1 MNGGSVRCW
10 SAPGRYATLIPVRR
24 ASAPAAPAALV
35 LAALL
40 GSLLTGCGDEST
52 SDGSDRRPEAAAEGS
67 PVLNPRT
74 ASFAVLDDA
83 RAELALLTQGNL
95 GPGFEADPSS
105 EDPGGEADADPGES
119 ETGCE
124 ADVAFEDRLD
134 PDGLA
139 LGDAAIDYFLVDD
152 VRLMVVTSRVSSFG
166 DEATAEA
173 AFGALV
179 DDIGGCTHFEDVAE
193 DGSEST
199 VIDVTSTDDPATED
213 VDDQLTMV
221 GGGTWS
227 FEGQNIP
234 LGVGFAS
241 ARIGSNVTMVMLLSI
256 GVTEDN
262 ELLAPYT
269 EIAADRL
276 ATVAADGVPEDVA
289 APQPTAGP
297 GARLPLPQT
306 QATLE
311 DFFDGAPAIL
321 DD

>member
-1 MNGGSVRCW
+1 M
-10 SAPGRYATLIPVRR
+10 RR
-24 ASAPAAPAALV
+24 PSAPAA
-35 LAALL
+35 ALL
-40 GSLLTGCGDEST
+40 LTALLASLLTGCGDEST
-52 SDGSDRRPEAAAEGS
+52 SDGSERRPEAAAEGS

-83 RAELALLTQGNL
+83 RAELALLSPGNL

-105 EDPGGEADADPGES
+105 EDPGAEADADPGDAA
-119 ETGCE
+119 TGCE

-134 PDGLA
+134 PEGLA
-139 LGDAAIDYFLVDD
+139 LGDAAIDYFMADE
-152 VRLMVVTSRVSSFG
+152 VRLLVVTSRVSSFG
-166 DEATAEA
+166 DDATAEA

-179 DDIGGCTHFEDVAE
+179 DDIGGCTHFEELAE
-193 DGSEST
+193 DGSENT
-199 VIDVTSTDDPATED
+199 VIDVTTDSAPATED

-227 FEGQNIP
+227 FEGQSIP
-234 LGVGFAS
+234 LGVGFAA
-241 ARIGSNVTMVMLLSI
+241 ARVDSNVTMVMLLSI

-289 APQPTAGP
+289 APSPTSTP

-306 QATLE
+306 PATIE
-311 DFFDGAPAIL
+311 EFYDGAPAIL